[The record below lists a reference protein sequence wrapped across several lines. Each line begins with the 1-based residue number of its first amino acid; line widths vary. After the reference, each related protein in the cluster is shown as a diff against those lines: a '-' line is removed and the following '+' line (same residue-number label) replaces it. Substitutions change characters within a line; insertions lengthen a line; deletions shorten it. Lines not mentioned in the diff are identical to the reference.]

1 MIKALGSRIDFS
13 TEEGR
18 QSEYYTL
25 VADLMESSV
34 VKGMN
39 NYMQHGGITTFQHC
53 LNVSYYNYL
62 ICKLLSLNARAG
74 ARAGL
79 LHDLFLYDWH
89 THKTPAGERNHAFS
103 HPGKALANAEK
114 YFRLTDVEKD
124 IIAKHMFPVTVSMP
138 GYRETWVI
146 ILTDKFCAVAETA
159 AGIAHKVRNVFSRS
173 GESCEHSQ
181 NSESRAA

>member
-1 MIKALGSRIDFS
+1 MKGKVFMIKALGSRLDLS
-13 TEEGR
+13 TEEGK

-39 NYMQHGGITTFQHC
+39 EYMQHGCITTFQHC

-62 ICKLLSLNARAG
+62 ICKLLSLNARAA

-89 THKTPAGERNHAFS
+89 THKTPAGGRNHAFS
-103 HPGKALANAEK
+103 HPGTALANAEK
-114 YFRLTDVEKD
+114 YFALTDVEKD

-146 ILTDKFCAVAETA
+146 ILTDKFCALIETA
-159 AGIAHKVRNVFSRS
+159 AGMAYKARHLFTRS
-173 GESCEHSQ
+173 SVGSV
-181 NSESRAA
+181 NN

>member
-1 MIKALGSRIDFS
+1 MMKAIGSRLDLS

-25 VADLMESSV
+25 VADLLESSV

-39 NYMQHGGITTFQHC
+39 EYMQHGGITTFQHC

-89 THKTPAGERNHAFS
+89 TRKTPAGERNHAFS
-103 HPGKALANAEK
+103 HAGRALANAEK
-114 YFRLTDVEKD
+114 HFQLTNVEKD
-124 IIAKHMFPVTVSMP
+124 IIAKHMFPVTISVPS
-138 GYRETWVI
+138 YRETWII
-146 ILTDKFCAVAETA
+146 ILTDKFCALAETA
-159 AGIAHKVRNVFSRS
+159 AGIAHKFRHMVSR
-173 GESCEHSQ
+173 
-181 NSESRAA
+181 SESRTA